1 MFCVCVYAVFPICT
15 DTWVLT
21 KMHVAVCIHLYRSS
35 GVNTTSIHTYSRS
48 LCRLAERNAILQKTY
63 EEQVMVAC
71 AGCGRTFSG
80 QDRLDVHM
88 RGCKASQ

>member
-1 MFCVCVYAVFPICT
+1 
-15 DTWVLT
+15 
-21 KMHVAVCIHLYRSS
+21 MHACIQTLA
-35 GVNTTSIHTYSRS
+35 HT
-48 LCRLAERNAILQKTY
+48 LCRLAARNAILQKTY

-88 RGCKASQ
+88 RGCKAAK